1 MERAQARITGFVTGC
16 LIVSLAS
23 VYAAAQSSP
32 PPKGAPPRPIASTEG
47 TVVQYLMN
55 HHGEVDGLL
64 LSDGT
69 QVHLPPH
76 MGKDLAALAK
86 PGDSVSVQG
95 YRSST
100 GPVVVDP
107 VITNTKTGQS
117 ITEREPSPL
126 DRPILPPQIRD
137 LSLTE
142 RHAEGTVRNLLY
154 GPRGDVN
161 GVVLEDHTI
170 VRVPPPAAHEVAKLL
185 QVGRPIT
192 AVGYGTENEYGHVME
207 ATAIG
212 TSEMPM
218 TTITRPGARGKSR

>member
-1 MERAQARITGFVTGC
+1 
-16 LIVSLAS
+16 
-23 VYAAAQSSP
+23 
-32 PPKGAPPRPIASTEG
+32 
-47 TVVQYLMN
+47 VQYLMN

-64 LSDGT
+64 LGDGT

-76 MGKDLAALAK
+76 MAKELVAMTK
-86 PGDSVSVQG
+86 PGDPVNVQG
-95 YRSST
+95 YRST
-100 GPVVVDP
+100 GPVVIDP

-126 DRPILPPQIRD
+126 DRSILPPQIRD

-161 GVVLEDHTI
+161 GAVLEDHTI
-170 VRVPPPAAHEVAKLL
+170 VRVPPHAAYEVANLL
-185 QVGRPIT
+185 QVGRSIT
-192 AVGYGTENEYGHVME
+192 AVGYGTENEYGRAIE

-212 TSEMPM
+212 TSEIPM
-218 TTITRPGARGKSR
+218 TTIPRPGAGGIGR